1 MIIKILDYK
10 SRAKEVDVGEL
21 KDIRKMQVD
30 VVTGDEILTVTY
42 KDGSKK
48 IFDSSD
54 DRTRAFFDGDYELYN
69 TETEPE
75 INELE
80 NPEWLNRTNYSYL
93 NEFGDTSEADMSDWW
108 W

>member
-1 MIIKILDYK
+1 MKIKILDYK

-21 KDIRKMQVD
+21 KDIRKMKVE
-30 VVTGDEILTVTY
+30 VVTGDEILRVTY
-42 KDGSKK
+42 KDGNEA
-48 IFDSSD
+48 IFDSAD
-54 DRTRAFFDGDYELYN
+54 DRTRSFFDGDYELYN

-93 NEFGDTSEADMSDWW
+93 MEFGDTSEADMSDWW
-108 W
+108 

>member
-1 MIIKILDYK
+1 MKIKILDYK
-10 SRAKEVDVGEL
+10 SKAKEVDVGEL
-21 KDIRKMQVD
+21 KDIRKMKVHF
-30 VVTGDEILTVTY
+30 VTGDEILTVTY

-54 DRTRAFFDGDYELYN
+54 DRIKAFFDGDYELYN

-80 NPEWLNRTNYSYL
+80 NPEWLNRDNYSYL
-93 NEFGDTSEADMSDWW
+93 NEFGDTSEADTSDWW
-108 W
+108 

>member
-1 MIIKILDYK
+1 MKIKILDYK
-10 SRAKEVDVGEL
+10 SREKEVDVGEL
-21 KDIRKMQVD
+21 DGIRKMQVN
-30 VVTGDEILTVTY
+30 VVTGDEILNVTY
-42 KDGSKK
+42 KDGSEKR
-48 IFDSSD
+48 FDSSD
-54 DRTRAFFDGDYELYN
+54 DRTRDFYDGNYELYN

-108 W
+108 

>member
-1 MIIKILDYK
+1 MKIKILDYNN
-10 SRAKEVDVGEL
+10 RAKEVDVGEL
-21 KDIRKMQVD
+21 KDIRKMKVE
-30 VVTGDEILTVTY
+30 VVTGDEILNVTY
-42 KDGSKK
+42 KDGSEKR
-48 IFDSSD
+48 FDSAD

-93 NEFGDTSEADMSDWW
+93 HEYGDTSEADMSDWW
-108 W
+108 